1 MMAIQY
7 LQLMLMLLPFVIGSL
22 TYDKYYYMDD
32 RCGEVIDMEEENIES
47 GNLDLTIFL
56 TYVPNMKC
64 QLTIKAPDDRQIMVY
79 FTEIDIKEKKGRI
92 NTCEDYL
99 ELFDGST
106 TYNNSVPDSDLKICG
121 DYEPRRAYYT
131 SGQYLTLR
139 FTSDYRKQ
147 DTGFELLF
155 TSFHTGVCNET
166 KEFRCR
172 QGQCISKSFQN
183 DGYNQCGDNSDEP
196 ITNTDMDYYAAGS
209 VILIICIIL
218 AACYICKRR
227 RQRGAVI
234 KRSGNQSEI
243 PLTSQPVSLPFQ
255 GQQPAGYPQQQTG
268 YSHPPAGYPQQQPGY
283 QPQSGYPPQSVYTD
297 HIGHPQQGYVPL
309 SGNPQPSYV
318 QMPEKLS
325 QPSYQPPP
333 GYPSQPNYQPQSGY
347 SQPGYHLV
355 DPPPYTESP
364 YPSAPPKQ

>member
-1 MMAIQY
+1 MAIQY
-7 LQLMLMLLPFVIGSL
+7 LQLMLMLLPFAIGSS

-56 TYVPNMKC
+56 TYGPNMKC

-79 FTEIDIKEKKGRI
+79 FTEIDIKEKNRRI
-92 NTCEDYL
+92 KNTCEDFL

-106 TYNNSVPDSDLKICG
+106 TYNKSVPDSDLKICG

-139 FTSDYRKQ
+139 FTSDYRRQ

-155 TSFHTGVCNET
+155 TSFHTGVCNGT

-183 DGYNQCGDNSDEP
+183 DGYSQCGDYSDEL

-218 AACYICKRR
+218 ATCYICKRR

-243 PLTSQPVSLPFQ
+243 PLTSQPVSQPFQ
-255 GQQPAGYPQQQTG
+255 GQQPVYHQQPTG
-268 YSHPPAGYPQQQPGY
+268 YSHPPTGYPQPPGY
-283 QPQSGYPPQSVYTD
+283 QPQSGYPPQPVYTD
-297 HIGHPQQGYVPL
+297 HIGHPQQGYVP
-309 SGNPQPSYV
+309 
-318 QMPEKLS
+318 MMEKLS
-325 QPSYQPPP
+325 QPSYQPSP
-333 GYPSQPNYQPQSGY
+333 GYSSQPNYQPQSGY
-347 SQPGYHLV
+347 PQPGYHLV
-355 DPPPYTESP
+355 DPPPYTET
-364 YPSAPPKQ
+364 PPKQ